1 MRLGLGNILSGG
13 SPPEVEFTPESI
25 SDIALWLKWNTNIY
39 ADLNSAGGGITHGSN
54 AGDMANGDQIYAWN
68 AAGDTS
74 INAVQTTNSD
84 KPRWSTESGETGGA
98 KSPSNNKH
106 FDLSSNITLDANTDF
121 TIVMRFRV
129 NDLASARAF
138 LGHTTAEFIRLTDAD
153 TIRIKTDGTTSDFDS
168 GTSIEADKNT
178 TVIITRSDG
187 ATGNINIF
195 VRSDVSSYF
204 DGTATGTAWG
214 DEVQDNEEIVISN
227 IMASY
232 DNYNEFDG
240 TMKDVIIY
248 DGTAVTSAQREQI
261 FDYLEAL
268 ES

>member
-1 MRLGLGNILSGG
+1 MLGLGNSLVSGAALEG
-13 SPPEVEFTPESI
+13 VFTPESI
-25 SDIALWLKWNTNIY
+25 SNIALWLKWNTNMT
-39 ADLNSAGGGITHGSN
+39 ADLDSGDGAIDHSTAAGN
-54 AGDMANGDQIYAWN
+54 MANGDQINAWN

-84 KPRWSTESGETGGA
+84 KPRWSTESGEVGGA
-98 KSPSNNKH
+98 KSPANNKH

-138 LGHTTAEFIRLTDAD
+138 LGHTTAEFIRLSDAD

-187 ATGNINIF
+187 ATGNINLF
-195 VRSDVSSYF
+195 VRSDESGYF

-214 DEVQDNEEIVISN
+214 STAQDNEEIVISN
-227 IMASY
+227 IMSAQ
-232 DNYNEFDG
+232 DGGTEFDG

-248 DGTAVTSAQREQI
+248 DGTAVTSAQRKQI